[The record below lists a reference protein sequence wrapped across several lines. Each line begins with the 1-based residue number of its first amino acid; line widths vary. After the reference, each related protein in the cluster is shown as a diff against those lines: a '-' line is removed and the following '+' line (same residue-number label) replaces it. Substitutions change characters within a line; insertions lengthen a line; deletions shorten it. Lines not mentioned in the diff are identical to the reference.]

1 MVMDKL
7 ETAMLTFTNT
17 DYKEEP
23 EFDKC
28 FIDADSML
36 YRIAATTNSD
46 SQAQSTFD
54 LALKAVMRDT
64 NSSKGYVAVKGKGNF
79 RHDITDDYKANR
91 NKYEMDPKVKDL
103 LNNLYEYCWA
113 TDCVPSD
120 GCEADD
126 LVSIWATEA
135 TEAGDSWV
143 IAHVDKDI
151 DMIPGWHWNFNKQN
165 LYHIDEETGH
175 YLLCKQL
182 LTGDS
187 SDNIQGLKGIGPKTA
202 EKILDGVDQSDM
214 MDVVR
219 STWRDKHPREWK
231 EKLDLCFN
239 LIYMRR
245 AFDGFEPLKLD
256 EVFEGSSLR

>member
-1 MVMDKL
+1 
-7 ETAMLTFTNT
+7 MLTFTN
-17 DYKEEP
+17 KEEF

-36 YRIAATTNSD
+36 YRIAATVDTD

-54 LALKAVMRDT
+54 LALKAVVRDT

-79 RHDITDDYKANR
+79 RYDLAEDYKANR
-91 NKYEMDPKVKDL
+91 NKYEVDPKIKERLD
-103 LNNLYEYCWA
+103 NLYEYCWA
-113 TDCVPSD
+113 TECVPSD

-135 TEAGDSWV
+135 EEAGDSWV
-143 IAHVDKDI
+143 IAHIDKDI
-151 DMIPGWHWNFNKQN
+151 DMIPGWHYNFNKDK
-165 LYHIDEETGH
+165 LYEISEEEGH

-202 EKILDGVDQSDM
+202 EKILKDVAKDDM
-214 MDVVR
+214 LDVVR
-219 STWRDKHPREWK
+219 STWRDKHPRDWK
-231 EKLDLCFN
+231 DKLALCFN

-245 AFDGFEPLKLD
+245 SFDDVKELTLE
-256 EVFEGSSLR
+256 EVFGEGKLR

>member
-1 MVMDKL
+1 
-7 ETAMLTFTNT
+7 MLTFTNAGQ
-17 DYKEEP
+17 EE
-23 EFDKC
+23 EGVDFNKC

-36 YRIAATTNSD
+36 YRIAATVDSD

-54 LALKAVMRDT
+54 LALRAVMRDT
-64 NSSKGYVAVKGKGNF
+64 NSSQGYVAVKGKGNF
-79 RHDITDDYKANR
+79 RHDMADDYKANR
-91 NKYEMDPKVKDL
+91 KKQEMDPKIKKL
-103 LNNLYEYCWA
+103 LDNLYEYAWS
-113 TDCVPSD
+113 TGCVPSD

-151 DMIPGWHWNFNKQN
+151 DMIPGWHYNFNKQN
-165 LYHIDEETGH
+165 LYHIDEQQGH

-187 SDNIQGLKGIGPKTA
+187 SDNIQGLKGVGPKTA
-202 EKILDGVDQSDM
+202 ENIQNGVSQDDM

-219 STWRDKHPREWK
+219 KTWREKHSRDWK

-245 AFDGFEPLKLD
+245 TFDGFNALTLD
-256 EVFEGSSLR
+256 NVYGEGNLR